1 MDLNAIQSALIKY
14 NLDGWLF
21 YDFHN
26 RDAIATR
33 ILKMDTKRFASRRWF
48 YYIPAKGEP
57 QKLVHSI
64 EPWRCDHLPGK
75 KNIYLPWQQQQ
86 QLLKEILNGAKKIAM
101 QYSPHNAIPY
111 VSIVDGGTIDLIRSF
126 GVEVC
131 SSADLVSIFESHLS
145 MDDYKSHCRAGESMQ
160 MIKDSAFKEIARRI
174 KAGNNPTEYEIYE
187 YMIGLYKQENM
198 ICEDGPVVAINEH
211 AADPHFEPRKDI
223 TTKIKEGDLVLID
236 LWAKKN
242 EQGSIYYDIT
252 WMGYVG
258 TEVPEKIENIF
269 QIARQGRNAA
279 LNLVIQRFAENKPVS
294 GMEVDDACRKV
305 IVDAGYGKYFIHRTG
320 HNIGEEVHGNGCHI
334 DNLETKDER
343 VIIPGT
349 CFSVEPGIYMPEE
362 KMGFRTEIDVF
373 VTDEGKV
380 EVSGKQQDSVI
391 PIMNLL
397 EEVK

>member
-1 MDLNAIQSALIKY
+1 MDLSAIQSALTKY
-14 NLDGWLF
+14 GLDGWLF

-26 RDAIATR
+26 RDAIAAR

-48 YYIPAKGEP
+48 YYIPANGEP

-75 KNIYLPWQQQQ
+75 KNIYLPWQQQH

-101 QYSPHNAIPY
+101 QYSPNNAIPY

-145 MDDYKSHCRAGESMQ
+145 MEDYASHCKASESMQ

-174 KAGNNPTEYEIYE
+174 KAGDNPTEYEIYE
-187 YMIGLYKQENM
+187 YMIELYKQENM
-198 ICEDGPVVAINEH
+198 ICEDGPIVAINEH
-211 AADPHFEPRKDI
+211 AADPHFEPQKDI

-242 EQGSIYYDIT
+242 EAGSIYYDIT

-269 QIARQGRNAA
+269 QIARGGRNAA
-279 LNLVIQRFAENKPVS
+279 LDLVVKRFAEGKPVS
-294 GMEVDDACRKV
+294 GAEVDDACRKV

-343 VIIPGT
+343 IIIPGT
-349 CFSVEPGIYMPEE
+349 CFSVEPGIYMVDE

-380 EVSGKQQDSVI
+380 EVSGKQQDKVI
-391 PIMNLL
+391 AIMNL
-397 EEVK
+397 